1 MDKLEIGGNKL
12 RLRWGNYLTRVGAK
26 HISKGE
32 VLTVTNPTSK
42 LHSPY
47 LLVINFTVNN
57 TDKYMVALKGDYKER
72 YKEQVDGKDPITV
85 DEMHILIKDKRTEW
99 FLKD

>member
-12 RLRWGNYLTRVGAK
+12 RLRWGNYLTRIGAK

-32 VLTVTNPTSK
+32 ILTVTNPTSK

-57 TDKYMVALKGDYKER
+57 TDKYMVALKGDYKEK
-72 YKEQVDGKDPITV
+72 YKEQVDGKDIISV
-85 DEMHILIKDKRTEW
+85 DEMHILIKDKRAEW